1 MNRSDIAMVLLK
13 HGVSRMDALLAADEI
28 MDLIA
33 TVTVTAADQASGP
46 FEQAAMRMAIPPRCD
61 NFIGD
66 GERCQLPRGHDGRC
80 PPYAG

>member
-1 MNRSDIAMVLLK
+1 MNRSEIAMVLLK

-33 TVTVTAADQASGP
+33 TVTVTAADRASSP
-46 FEQAAMRMAIPPRCD
+46 FEQAAERLAIRCD

-66 GERCQLPRGHDGRC
+66 GERCRLPRGHDGRC
-80 PPYAG
+80 PPYAS